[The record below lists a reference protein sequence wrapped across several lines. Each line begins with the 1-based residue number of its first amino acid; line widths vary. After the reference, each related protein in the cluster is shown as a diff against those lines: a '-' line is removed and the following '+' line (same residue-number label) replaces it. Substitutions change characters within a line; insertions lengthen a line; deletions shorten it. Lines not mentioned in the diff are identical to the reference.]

1 MYMYVAKKFLLY
13 TPVSG
18 LLSNGLG
25 EGDDPQCIIDVDMF
39 HYLVAVTMALPSL
52 YTEGTT
58 ASNLPLN
65 SLNNQYILELVLT
78 AHIVQVMLLHDRSQ
92 DGEEGE
98 GWVLLYDR
106 SQDGE
111 DGEGW
116 VLGVLPS
123 AHFLPTSSSEYSLSP
138 YKSLY
143 VVKTTLIFNKRRIKF
158 FLVELFEYERHGLYF
173 FLILWLFPYLL
184 ENLNFRWYGDGE
196 RCRLCSPDVYVHRN

>member
-1 MYMYVAKKFLLY
+1 
-13 TPVSG
+13 
-18 LLSNGLG
+18 
-25 EGDDPQCIIDVDMF
+25 
-39 HYLVAVTMALPSL
+39 MALPSL

-116 VLGVLPS
+116 VLGVFTIRPFP
-123 AHFLPTSSSEYSLSP
+123 ADFFIRIFL
-138 YKSLY
+138 KSL
-143 VVKTTLIFNKRRIKF
+143 
-158 FLVELFEYERHGLYF
+158 
-173 FLILWLFPYLL
+173 LILICC
-184 ENLNFRWYGDGE
+184 ENHINL
-196 RCRLCSPDVYVHRN
+196 

>member
-1 MYMYVAKKFLLY
+1 
-13 TPVSG
+13 
-18 LLSNGLG
+18 
-25 EGDDPQCIIDVDMF
+25 
-39 HYLVAVTMALPSL
+39 MALPSL

-92 DGEEGE
+92 DGEEGK

-123 AHFLPTSSSEYSLSP
+123 AHFLSTSSSEYS
-138 YKSLY
+138 
-143 VVKTTLIFNKRRIKF
+143 
-158 FLVELFEYERHGLYF
+158 
-173 FLILWLFPYLL
+173 
-184 ENLNFRWYGDGE
+184 
-196 RCRLCSPDVYVHRN
+196 

>member
-78 AHIVQVMLLHDRSQ
+78 AHIVQVILLYDRSQ

-98 GWVLLYDR
+98 SWL
-106 SQDGE
+106 
-111 DGEGW
+111 
-116 VLGVLPS
+116 LGVLPS

-143 VVKTTLIFNKRRIKF
+143 VVKPTLIFNKSIIKRRIKF
-158 FLVELFEYERHGLYF
+158 FLVELFEFERHGLYF
-173 FLILWLFPYLL
+173 CLILWLFPYLL

-196 RCRLCSPDVYVHRN
+196 RCRLCRPDVYVHRN

>member
-92 DGEEGE
+92 DGE
-98 GWVLLYDR
+98 
-106 SQDGE
+106 

-116 VLGVLPS
+116 VLGVLPP
-123 AHFLPTSSSEYSLSP
+123 AHLLSIFLNLSM
-138 YKSLY
+138 L
-143 VVKTTLIFNKRRIKF
+143 
-158 FLVELFEYERHGLYF
+158 
-173 FLILWLFPYLL
+173 
-184 ENLNFRWYGDGE
+184 
-196 RCRLCSPDVYVHRN
+196 